1 MRSYQSTINGDPIN
15 DMPTIKVG
23 DQIVLNR
30 QATTHDDLLGFTS
43 KGNYI
48 LVPVWQI
55 PDANGTMK
63 ENI

>member
-1 MRSYQSTINGDPIN
+1 
-15 DMPTIKVG
+15 MPTIKVG